1 MTRSIATV
9 LLVLATGAACATLSG
24 CTEPH
29 PFVRA
34 GNANS
39 VEVGYSGDVASAL
52 PAARQH
58 CAQYERVP
66 RLVNAG
72 EDIAIFDCVAP

>member
-1 MTRSIATV
+1 MTRSIAAV
-9 LLVLATGAACATLSG
+9 FLALATGAAGATVSG
-24 CTEPH
+24 CTGPH
-29 PFVRA
+29 PFVRD

-39 VEVGYSGDVASAL
+39 VEVVYGGDVASAM

-58 CAQYERVP
+58 CAQFERVP

-72 EDIAIFDCVAP
+72 ADIAVFDCVGR

>member
-1 MTRSIATV
+1 MTRSIAAV
-9 LLVLATGAACATLSG
+9 LLVLACATLSG
-24 CTEPH
+24 CVEPQ

-34 GNANS
+34 GNADS
-39 VEVGYSGDVASAL
+39 VEVVYSGDAASAL

-58 CAQYERVP
+58 CAQFERVP

-72 EDIAIFDCVAP
+72 ADIALFDCVGR

>member
-1 MTRSIATV
+1 MTRSIAAA
-9 LLVLATGAACATLSG
+9 LLVLAPLAC

-39 VEVGYSGDVASAL
+39 VEVVYSGDPASAL

-58 CAQYERVP
+58 CARYERVP

-72 EDIAIFDCVAP
+72 DNIALFDCVGR

>member
-1 MTRSIATV
+1 MIGSIAAV
-9 LLVLATGAACATLSG
+9 LLLLATLAG
-24 CTEPH
+24 CIEPH

-39 VEVGYSGDVASAL
+39 VEVVYSGDVATAV

-58 CAQYERVP
+58 CAKYERVP

-72 EDIAIFDCVAP
+72 ADIALFDCVGR

>member
-1 MTRSIATV
+1 MIRSIAAV
-9 LLVLATGAACATLSG
+9 LLFLATLAGCSG
-24 CTEPH
+24 LH

-34 GNANS
+34 GDANS
-39 VEVGYSGDVASAL
+39 VEVVYSGDAASAL

-58 CAQYERVP
+58 CAKYERVP

-72 EDIAIFDCVAP
+72 ADIALFDCVGP

>member
-1 MTRSIATV
+1 MTRSIAAV
-9 LLVLATGAACATLSG
+9 LLALAAGAAGAALSG
-24 CTEPH
+24 CSGPH

-34 GNANS
+34 GDANS
-39 VEVGYSGDVASAL
+39 VEVGYSGDAASAL

-58 CAQYERVP
+58 CAKYERVP

-72 EDIAIFDCVAP
+72 ENIAIFDCVSR

>member
-1 MTRSIATV
+1 MIGSIAAV
-9 LLVLATGAACATLSG
+9 LLLLATLAG
-24 CTEPH
+24 CIEPH

-39 VEVGYSGDVASAL
+39 VEVVYSGDVATAVPS
-52 PAARQH
+52 ARQH
-58 CAQYERVP
+58 CAKYERVP

-72 EDIAIFDCVAP
+72 ADIALFDCVGR

>member
-1 MTRSIATV
+1 MTRSIAAI
-9 LLVLATGAACATLSG
+9 LLVLAGATFSG

-39 VEVGYSGDVASAL
+39 VEVVYGGDVANAL

-58 CAQYERVP
+58 CAQFERIP

-72 EDIAIFDCVAP
+72 EDIAVFDCVGR

>member
-1 MTRSIATV
+1 MSRSINTSV
-9 LLVLATGAACATLSG
+9 LLMFATGVAALSG
-24 CTEPH
+24 CGEPH

-39 VEVGYSGDVASAL
+39 VEVGYSGDAASAL

-72 EDIAIFDCVAP
+72 EDIAIFDCVSP